1 MEFAQLFVA
10 LGKFSKF
17 LNSFFRVPL
26 LPDQILRFKAGAQ
39 VAEDR
44 DGFKTLDISPDDLSE
59 EAFEGFRE
67 GRGVRV
73 GLVDDEVFN
82 FLGVEFVLPLEDTEG
97 EHGGDDQFV
106 PFQETSSCEVEGY
119 VGN

>member
-1 MEFAQLFVA
+1 MESAQLFVA

-26 LPDQILRFKAGAQ
+26 FPDQILRLKAGAQ

-44 DGFKTLDISPDDLSE
+44 DDFKTLDIGPDDIGE
-59 EAFEGFRE
+59 EAFEGLRE
-67 GRGVRV
+67 GRRVGV

-97 EHGGDDQFV
+97 EHGGNNQFV
-106 PFQETSSCEVEGY
+106 PFQEASSCEMEGD